1 MLALKKIN
9 LKGDDIMKIVVA
21 INYRYAIVTYSIYS
35 TNIIL

>member
-9 LKGDDIMKIVVA
+9 LKGDDIMKIV
-21 INYRYAIVTYSIYS
+21 ITISYRYQIVSYNIYS